1 MMIHGRSE
9 ELAVLQQAYQWTA
22 LGSTELVLIAGP
34 PGIGK
39 TAFVMQAFKPTVA
52 GRCKFAWGKFDPY
65 GTSHPYA
72 PLVTC
77 FRFLIRQLLTEP
89 EAVLDDWKATIREA
103 VGENGSVI
111 TEVIPEAKLLLGDS
125 SPIERLPA
133 AKSHHR
139 FEWIFRRFV
148 RAFAKADHP
157 LVLFFDD
164 IQWADKA
171 TLALL
176 RSLLIDPDIQ
186 HLFILGAHRDQDWND
201 NALRFEEW
209 LQGEHAGYSIRR
221 LKLEPLEMGHVQ
233 TIVSERLKSGYEAC
247 FPLAH
252 ALYAK
257 TIGNPLYL
265 HQLIESALDEGIISR
280 TGLAGQWEWD
290 LEALSAFPSIDGQ
303 IEYLTGRI
311 NRLPVHARQLLTVAA
326 CLGGSFTGAILSKVS
341 GLSQSQLDILL
352 FDAVQAGLLASRDDA
367 IGGRVYAFS
376 HDRIHQAAYLLSNRQ
391 ERMAIHLAAGRY
403 LMQIYHTADREQV
416 LFDTINHLNEALE
429 LMSAEEREL
438 CCRLNEE
445 AGGKAMQSSAYA
457 EALSYY
463 RRAVQCLPDHY
474 WDSDNAFAFQ
484 LHLRAAECEYLCTYY
499 EQAEARLDE
508 LMQRAGCWLQRA
520 QVVKIKIDQYSNIG
534 KYAQAIELG
543 CATLL
548 EAGMQLSI
556 SPGKAVVQR
565 EIRQAKRELDARIDE
580 LHALPETDEPEIRL
594 MMEIMVSLVGPT
606 FFSNREVFALLSSRF
621 IRLVMEH
628 GASHI
633 ASAIYASYG
642 MALCTMTSDLDSG
655 YRLGRIAM
663 ELADQ
668 SGIASVKSKVYAM
681 FHCVI
686 SPWMGYK
693 QRDEEQ
699 LTDAIHYGLQSGDYV
714 FASYAIG
721 GLINMSYAVHPMQR
735 MQKVMSECL
744 QFVEITKEEL
754 IYKNV
759 MIYMHVAEMLQST
772 DDGDFALTAGRA
784 SEAQL
789 LEDVMRDESRAVTLY
804 QIYTYKTQIGYLFG
818 RYEEAIRH
826 AELAEPYEGLAVQ
839 SPHMPILRFYE
850 AMALSA
856 LLRVKPGG
864 DDAQRWQSRLK
875 LRYRQF
881 RDWSGMSPACFG
893 YKFMLLQAE
902 QPGGRVSEP
911 TVIEL
916 YDRSIQLARDNGDPQ
931 YWAVA
936 CERAARHHL
945 AKGRERIAQ
954 GYMSEAHE
962 AYAEWGVES
971 KCSRLRDEFPEWFS
985 GSNPYQE
992 WTPPQHV
999 ESANYARV
1007 GQARSRT
1014 MEMMQDSLLFSPDMS
1029 LHDIQRRLLER
1040 IVEMTD
1046 MQYGCLIRRRSDG
1059 LWIEQVMRRGIW
1071 SETAPEGMEHSRHV
1085 PRSLIQYTS
1094 RWGKPVQIGN
1104 ASQDELFADDP
1115 YYAERTIRAVSCLPI
1130 FAQTQFVGMLYLELP
1145 QDVHPLPEELLSA
1158 LSMLAAQLL
1167 FMMKLSETFGD
1178 SAGDDESKP
1187 KIIDERLIEPLTDR
1201 ELEVLS
1207 YMSRGMT
1214 NKEIAVKLGV
1224 TAGTVKVHTHN
1235 LFSKLNVSRRMNAVA
1250 KAERMKLL

>member
-9 ELAVLQQAYQWTA
+9 ELAILQQAYRWTA

-39 TAFVMQAFKPTVA
+39 TAFVMQAFKPTVT

-89 EAVLDDWKATIREA
+89 EAVLDKWKATIREA

-111 TEVIPEAKLLLGDS
+111 TEVIPEARLLLGDS

-139 FEWIFRRFV
+139 FEWVFRRFV

-164 IQWADKA
+164 IQWADRA

-201 NALRFEEW
+201 NELRFEEW

-221 LKLEPLEMGHVQ
+221 LQLEPLEMGHVQ
-233 TIVSERLKSGYEAC
+233 TIVSERLQCEHEAC

-265 HQLIESALDEGIISR
+265 HQLIQTALDEGIISR
-280 TGLAGQWEWD
+280 AGNAGQWRWN

-311 NRLPVHARQLLTVAA
+311 KRLPAHAQQLLTVAA
-326 CLGGSFTGAILSKVS
+326 CLGGSFAGAILSAVS
-341 GLSQSQLDILL
+341 GLSQSRLDVQL
-352 FDAVQAGLLASRDDA
+352 FDAVQAGLLAYQDDA
-367 IGGRVYAFS
+367 SVGRVYAFS
-376 HDRIHQAAYLLSNRQ
+376 HDRIHQAAYSLSNRQ
-391 ERMAIHLAAGRY
+391 ERSAIHLAAGRY
-403 LMQIYHTADREQV
+403 LLEIYRTADREPI
-416 LFDTINHLNEALE
+416 LFDTVNHLNEALE
-429 LMSAEEREL
+429 LMSAAEREL

-445 AGGKAMQSSAYA
+445 AGGKAMQSSAYS

-463 RRAVQCLPDHY
+463 RRALECLPDDY
-474 WDSDNAFAFQ
+474 WSADNAFTFQ

-508 LMQRAGCWLQRA
+508 LIQRAGCWLQRA
-520 QVVKIKIDQYSNIG
+520 QVVKLKIDQYSNIG

-543 CATLL
+543 CATLR
-548 EAGMQLSI
+548 EAGMRLST

-565 EIRQAKRELDARIDE
+565 EIRQAKRELDARIQE
-580 LHALPETDEPEIRL
+580 LHALPETDEPAIRL

-628 GASHI
+628 GATPI

-642 MALCTMTSDLDSG
+642 MVLCTMTRDLASG
-655 YRLGRIAM
+655 YRLGNIAM
-663 ELADQ
+663 DLADR
-668 SGIASVKSKVYAM
+668 SGVASVKSKVYAM
-681 FHCVI
+681 YHCVI

-721 GLINMSYAVHPMQR
+721 GLINLSYAVHPMQQ
-735 MQKVMSECL
+735 MLKVMSECL
-744 QFVEITKEEL
+744 QYVEITKEEL

-772 DDGDFALTAGRA
+772 DDGDFALTVGRA

-789 LEDVMRDESRAVTLY
+789 LEDVMQDESRAVTLY
-804 QIYTYKTQIGYLFG
+804 QIYTYKTQISYLFG
-818 RYEEAIRH
+818 RYEEAVRY
-826 AELAEPYEGLAVQ
+826 AELAEPHEGLAVQ
-839 SPHMPILRFYE
+839 SPHMPILHFYE

-856 LLRVKPGG
+856 LLSARP
-864 DDAQRWQSRLK
+864 DADAQPWRSRLR
-875 LRYRQF
+875 LRYREF

-902 QPGGRVSEP
+902 QPSGRVPEP
-911 TVIEL
+911 TIIEL

-931 YWAVA
+931 YRAVA

-954 GYMSEAHE
+954 GYMSEAHD

-971 KCSRLRDEFPEWFS
+971 KSSRLRDEFPEWFS
-985 GSNPYQE
+985 RSVPDHE
-992 WTPPQHV
+992 RMPSQHV
-999 ESANYARV
+999 ESGANYARV
-1007 GQARSRT
+1007 GQARSRA
-1014 MEMMQDSLLFSPDMS
+1014 MEMMKDSLTFSPDMS
-1029 LHDIQRRLLER
+1029 LHDIRQRLVER
-1040 IVEMTD
+1040 IVEITD

-1059 LWIEQVMRRGIW
+1059 LWIEQAMRRGLW
-1071 SETAPEGMEHSRHV
+1071 SETAPEWMEHSRHV

-1115 YYAERTIRAVSCLPI
+1115 YYAEHPNRSISCLPI
-1130 FAQTQFVGMLYLELP
+1130 YVQSQFVGVLYLELP
-1145 QDVHPLPEELLSA
+1145 KAVHPLSEELLSA
-1158 LSMLAAQLL
+1158 LSMLAAQSL

-1178 SAGDDESKP
+1178 SADDNEPKP
-1187 KIIDERLIEPLTDR
+1187 EPIDERLIEPLTDR